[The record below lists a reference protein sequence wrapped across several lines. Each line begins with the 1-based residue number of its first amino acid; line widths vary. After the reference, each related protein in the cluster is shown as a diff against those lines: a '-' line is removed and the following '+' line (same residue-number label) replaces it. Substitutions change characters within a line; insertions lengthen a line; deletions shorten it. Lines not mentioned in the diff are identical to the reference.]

1 MCSRRPR
8 TKSTEQFPWARKDSQ
23 RCIPALTSG
32 ILDLRDD
39 GTAYVLNSVFLD
51 YFKSD
56 VDDIQNEKYFLH
68 ECKNKKREKN
78 VIHSAA
84 GGKRGGSKRIHIN
97 IMKVEINT
105 EIHK

>member
-1 MCSRRPR
+1 MTSRM
-8 TKSTEQFPWARKDSQ
+8 KNIFYMNAK
-23 RCIPALTSG
+23 I
-32 ILDLRDD
+32 
-39 GTAYVLNSVFLD
+39 
-51 YFKSD
+51 KK
-56 VDDIQNEKYFLH
+56 EK
-68 ECKNKKREKN
+68 KN